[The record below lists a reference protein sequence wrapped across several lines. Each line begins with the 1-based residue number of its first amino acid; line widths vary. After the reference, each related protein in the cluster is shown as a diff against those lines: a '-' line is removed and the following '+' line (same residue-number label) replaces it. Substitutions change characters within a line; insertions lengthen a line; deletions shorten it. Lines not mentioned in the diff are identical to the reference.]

1 MSGLSRHE
9 IGHLCELPHTWNTGK
24 ILVSH
29 HKTDELQAIAGAHGE
44 RFYRLD
50 EPGCY
55 RSAYRRRTVEPGRK
69 LERTSGPAGLRPVPR
84 QDRVPDKAREVALA
98 GLHHLIESF
107 LSGQS
112 NHEV

>member
-1 MSGLSRHE
+1 MSRHE

-29 HKTDELQAIAGAHGE
+29 HKTDELQAIGGAHGE

-55 RSAYRRRTVEPGRK
+55 RSAYRGRTVELVESWNELAAPEDYDLSLDK
-69 LERTSGPAGLRPVPR
+69 IEYQIKPAKWPWLVY
-84 QDRVPDKAREVALA
+84 
-98 GLHHLIESF
+98 II
-107 LSGQS
+107 
-112 NHEV
+112 